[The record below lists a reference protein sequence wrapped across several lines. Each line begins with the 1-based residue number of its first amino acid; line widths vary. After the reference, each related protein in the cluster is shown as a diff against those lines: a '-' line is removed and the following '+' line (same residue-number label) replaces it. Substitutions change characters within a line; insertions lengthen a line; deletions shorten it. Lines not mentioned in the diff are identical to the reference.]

1 MVPLAHVFYHAG
13 NASWSGAHWAL
24 GEREFHKTTAQSTAM
39 SSPIVI
45 VCHCQVIRIAFF
57 FEDTVP
63 FLRPF
68 DGLIPFGCFLMAGV
82 LPQIIQY

>member
-1 MVPLAHVFYHAG
+1 MFFITRGMHPGFFV
-13 NASWSGAHWAL
+13 AHWAL
-24 GEREFHKTTAQSTAM
+24 GEREFQKTTAQSTAM

-68 DGLIPFGCFLMAGV
+68 DGLIMFDPIWMFPNGCGV
-82 LPQIIQY
+82 PQIIQY